1 MLPPWLLPL
10 QFLRIVL
17 LEKYN
22 WQVKRDAVGQQL
34 YGSKK
39 YDIQIKKIKTIKTI
53 KTIEYAAIKAKNKM
67 AVPPSLN
74 HSISNESIVSSEG
87 YTTNTTPSL

>member
-1 MLPPWLLPL
+1 M
-10 QFLRIVL
+10 
-17 LEKYN
+17 
-22 WQVKRDAVGQQL
+22 KRDAVGQQL

-53 KTIEYAAIKAKNKM
+53 EYAAIKAKNKM
-67 AVPPSLN
+67 AVLPSLN